1 MLESALALITTVAV
15 ALVGLVARALLAV
28 LIIALLILPLAVLIV
43 GWEQARRLADRITGL
58 RRVGH
63 VFQRS
68 GCYYTPGHLWLR
80 PQPAGTVRVGLDD
93 VAHRVLP
100 DIGAVRFAEAGARL
114 ERGDP
119 LAQIHCASG
128 LLTLRAPVAGTLAAV
143 NERVERQPDL
153 LHADPYR
160 RAWLVEMQPDD
171 RSFERLPS
179 GEAARRW
186 LALEDARLT
195 DFFERE
201 LGIAAADGGELILPP
216 HVLLSPEQWRAVR
229 AAFLPS
235 VHGGTPVP

>member
-1 MLESALALITTVAV
+1 MFETAIAFLATLAV
-15 ALVGLVARALLAV
+15 ALIGLAARALLAV
-28 LIIALLILPLAVLIV
+28 LIIAALIVPLALLVV
-43 GWEQARRLADRITGL
+43 GWEQARRLADRIAGL

-100 DIGAVRFAEAGARL
+100 DIGAVRFAGTGTRL
-114 ERGDP
+114 ESGDP

-128 LLTLRAPVAGTLAAV
+128 VLTLRAPVAGTVATV
-143 NERVERQPDL
+143 NQRVERQPGI

-171 RSFERLPS
+171 RGYEQLPS
-179 GEAARRW
+179 GEDARRW
-186 LALEDARLT
+186 LAFEDARLT
-195 DFFERE
+195 NFFERE

-216 HVLLSPEQWRAVR
+216 HVLLTPEQWRAAR
-229 AAFLPS
+229 AAFLP
-235 VHGGTPVP
+235 